1 MAFCNVNG
9 GSIYYEISGKGDP
22 LVLIAGLAS
31 DVQSWLTVKKQLASR
46 FQLILFDNRGVGRT
60 SYTPQS
66 VSIGQMTEDLVTLLD
81 HLQLASVRILGHS
94 MGGMIAMNLCLSHPE
109 RVSQCILAATTVKVN
124 ARNKM
129 QFRDWSTYLKDQMDM
144 ELWYKN
150 LFYWLYSDDFFE
162 KPAMVTAFLVGAL
175 SYRYPI
181 VYESFNEQVE
191 AAINFDFTPH
201 VANIKAPVL
210 VLLAE
215 KDRLFT
221 LDESWTSL
229 KEIPNATLRV
239 VANTGHS
246 LHIEQPQSFVKEVFN
261 FFG

>member
-9 GSIYYEISGKGDP
+9 GSIYYEITGKGEP

-31 DVQSWLTVKKQLASR
+31 DVQSWLTVKKKLAAR

-60 SYTPQS
+60 SYAPQS
-66 VSIGQMTEDLVTLLD
+66 ISIDQMTEDLVILLD
-81 HLQLASVRILGHS
+81 HLQLKSVRILGHS
-94 MGGMIAMNLCLSHPE
+94 MGGMIAMNFCLSHPE
-109 RVSQCILAATTVKVN
+109 RVNQCILAATTAKVN
-124 ARNKM
+124 ARNKI
-129 QFRDWSTYLKDQMDM
+129 QFRDWSTYLQDQMDM

-150 LFYWLYSDDFFE
+150 LFYWLYSDEFFE
-162 KPAMVTAFLVGAL
+162 KTALVTAYLVGAL

-181 VYESFNEQVE
+181 VHESFSEQVE

-201 VANIKAPVL
+201 VSEIKVPVL

-221 LDESWTSL
+221 LDESWKSL
-229 KEIPNATLRV
+229 KMIPNATLRV
-239 VANTGHS
+239 VANAGHS
-246 LHIEQPQSFVKEVFN
+246 LHIEQAQTFVKEVFT